1 MKVYV
6 IEKSP
11 IMHDGKLNTSPQYKS
26 TEYVYE
32 DSYKALDK
40 LHQLYKD
47 FPDYYYIIKEVLKE

>member
-6 IEKSP
+6 IEKAP
-11 IMHDGKLNTSPQYKS
+11 IMHDGKLNLNPQYKS
-26 TEYVYE
+26 TKYIYE
-32 DSYKALDK
+32 DPYKVLDK